1 LAMPKSRS
9 VPQPHGEF
17 CLSESI
23 EKNRQGATS

>member
-17 CLSESI
+17 CTSESTNS
-23 EKNRQGATS
+23 EETTP